1 MPLCVARGLCVCVA
15 TDALHLTRCVG
26 VWCGVVW
33 CGVAWHRSERGTLV
47 TYGNVSS
54 KPQYLSLESL
64 VLKDIT
70 IRGFSLQR

>member
-1 MPLCVARGLCVCVA
+1 
-15 TDALHLTRCVG
+15 
-26 VWCGVVW
+26 
-33 CGVAWHRSERGTLV
+33 VAWHRSERGTLV